1 MTTSVTIIAVD
12 GTAASGKGT
21 LAKKLAA
28 HFNFAYLDTGA
39 LYRGVALQILQILQ
53 NKGGL
58 INDAAIDNYV
68 ESALQKLDFDWLT
81 LPETQPLLRT
91 AEISKAAS
99 LVATKPQVRA
109 CILAYQRDFARSP
122 PQNLAGAVLDG
133 RDIGTVVCPHANHKL
148 FITAR
153 LEIRAKRRWQELI
166 EKNYGDESPPDFAV
180 VLADIEKRDAQDS
193 QRAIAPLKQAEDAL
207 LLDSSDLS
215 IEEVFLAALALI
227 EQTDA

>member
-58 INDAAIDNYV
+58 INDAAIDSYI

-109 CILAYQRDFARSP
+109 SILAYQRDFARSP

-133 RDIGTVVCPHANHKL
+133 RDIGTIVCPHAHHKL

>member
-58 INDAAIDNYV
+58 INDAAIDSYA

-109 CILAYQRDFARSP
+109 SILAYQRDFARSP

-133 RDIGTVVCPHANHKL
+133 RDIGTIVCPHAHHKL